1 MYTSVMAILFMP
13 ENMVLTQ
20 VHDKQL
26 VGTILQTLVPTTVDH
41 YENTYWKTS
50 YGVRFGEKHEPI
62 PLYKRP

>member
-1 MYTSVMAILFMP
+1 MYTSAMAILFTP
-13 ENMVLTQ
+13 ENTVLIQ

-26 VGTILQTLVPTTVDH
+26 VGTMLLTLVLMTVDH
-41 YENTYWKTS
+41 YENIYWKTS